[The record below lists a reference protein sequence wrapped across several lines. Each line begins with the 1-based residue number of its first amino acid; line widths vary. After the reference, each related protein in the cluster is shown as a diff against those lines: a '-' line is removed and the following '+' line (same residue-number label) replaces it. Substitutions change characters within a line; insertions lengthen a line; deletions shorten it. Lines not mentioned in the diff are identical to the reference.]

1 MAYLL
6 KPEGSRI
13 PLEGKFFT
21 VDELQDLVG
30 GYIGVEEIGEGFVV
44 FDEDAAYKCKYLNV
58 EATNMV
64 LRYKRSIDSRKA
76 EEWGAFISGDAVVCE
91 SIKVD

>member
-1 MAYLL
+1 M
-6 KPEGSRI
+6 
-13 PLEGKFFT
+13 
-21 VDELQDLVG
+21 
-30 GYIGVEEIGEGFVV
+30 